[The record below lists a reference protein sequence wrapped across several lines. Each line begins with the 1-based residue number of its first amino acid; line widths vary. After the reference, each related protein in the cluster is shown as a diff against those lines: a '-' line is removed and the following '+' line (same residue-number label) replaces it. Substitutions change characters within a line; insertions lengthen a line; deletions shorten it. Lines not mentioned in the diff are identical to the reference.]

1 MRGAEVPLRAP
12 PPHPQARPQ
21 RWGRESE
28 RKETVSP
35 TSALQAQDRQPPPRN
50 APVAPLLFP
59 SPLILLIVKFLG

>member
-35 TSALQAQDRQPPPRN
+35 TSALQAQDRQLPPP
-50 APVAPLLFP
+50 ATLP
-59 SPLILLIVKFLG
+59 SPPFCSPPHLSS